1 MFVCVFCE
9 CVFIENPMVCPNCV
23 DYKGLMTTA
32 DAASEYDWLG
42 YLAQPIRYPGDTPD
56 AVPPLWIT
64 LWITLLRIC
73 YKSSRFFGVSLR
85 INVCSY
91 LYNEGRKKG

>member
-56 AVPPLWIT
+56 SVGGT
-64 LWITLLRIC
+64 
-73 YKSSRFFGVSLR
+73 
-85 INVCSY
+85 
-91 LYNEGRKKG
+91 KK